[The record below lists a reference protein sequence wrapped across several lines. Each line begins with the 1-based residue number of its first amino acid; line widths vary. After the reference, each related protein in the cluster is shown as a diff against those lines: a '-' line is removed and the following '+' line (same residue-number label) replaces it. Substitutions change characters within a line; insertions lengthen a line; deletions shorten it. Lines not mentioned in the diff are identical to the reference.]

1 MPKCDILVN
10 SNNVYC
16 SIYGSSPL
24 GGFQSVPLGRASRV
38 SEGPNAWVIFP
49 KGSTVSEVDHS
60 NFTMRPINFS
70 QSIGSRL
77 KQSFAQINNSTP
89 VESISGEPLID
100 EKPQNKSKVRRNAI
114 IAGISVATGATL
126 LAVLLIG
133 GAILFSTSGTK
144 EFRVFLFLNF
154 LIFFVCEI
162 F

>member
-1 MPKCDILVN
+1 MLSETFSLIFKHRDDVVMCF
-10 SNNVYC
+10 

-77 KQSFAQINNSTP
+77 KQSFARINNITP
-89 VESISGEPLID
+89 VESISGDPLID
-100 EKPQNKSKVRRNAI
+100 EKPEDKSKVRRNAI
-114 IAGISVATGATL
+114 IGNVELLFTSFQFCTL
-126 LAVLLIG
+126 DG
-133 GAILFSTSGTK
+133 
-144 EFRVFLFLNF
+144 VFNMLP
-154 LIFFVCEI
+154 
-162 F
+162 